1 MNSKLP
7 PTPDANRS
15 DKGSGEASRT
25 DNEGRLEMAAKNPD
39 KVGQQTARSTPP
51 TKVTSRIG
59 KARSHVD
66 IIKASIHHSSGRSRC
81 VP

>member
-39 KVGQQTARSTPP
+39 KVGQQGNS
-51 TKVTSRIG
+51 KVNTTHQGYQQDR
-59 KARSHVD
+59 
-66 IIKASIHHSSGRSRC
+66 
-81 VP
+81 